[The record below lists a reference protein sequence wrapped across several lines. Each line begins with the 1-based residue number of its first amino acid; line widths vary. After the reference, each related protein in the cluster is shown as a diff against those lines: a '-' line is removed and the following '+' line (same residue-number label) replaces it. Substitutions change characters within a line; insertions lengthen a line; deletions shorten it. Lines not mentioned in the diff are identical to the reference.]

1 MNTHE
6 LTTAQLLGCY
16 YREAK
21 FEFLRL
27 LRTPGFVLPSLLF
40 PSMFYILFGVLL
52 GGGRSGND
60 EAARYLL
67 ASYGVFGV
75 MGAALFGF
83 AVNVAVER
91 ERGFLT
97 LKRALPMPPGA
108 YLVAKLVMAMIF
120 ALIITIMLDVIA
132 VTLAG
137 VSLPASQWLLLLAIN
152 VIGTLPFSAMG
163 LLIGTRFSGQASP
176 AIVNLIYLPMAF
188 LSGLWIPLSMLPKFI
203 DTMAPVWPSFHL
215 VQIALK
221 VVGRDAG
228 GSLWLHLL
236 VLVVITIA
244 FFAIARRG
252 LVERG

>member
-1 MNTHE
+1 MNTMA
-6 LTTAQLLGCY
+6 LTHGQLMGCY

-27 LRTPGFVLPSLLF
+27 FRTPSFVLPSLLF
-40 PSMFYILFGVLL
+40 PSVFYVLFGVLL
-52 GGGRSGND
+52 GAGRAGSG
-60 EAARYLL
+60 EASRYLL
-67 ASYGVFGV
+67 ASYGVFGI

-108 YLVAKLVMAMIF
+108 YLFAKLVMAMIF
-120 ALIITIMLDVIA
+120 ALIISLMIGVIA

-137 VSLPASQWLLLLAIN
+137 VSLTATQWLLLLMIN
-152 VIGTLPFSAMG
+152 VIGTLPFSAIG
-163 LLIGTRFSGQASP
+163 LWIGTSVSGQASP

-188 LSGLWIPLSMLPKFI
+188 LSGLWIPLAMLPKFI
-203 DTMAPVWPSFHL
+203 DTLAPVWPPFHL
-215 VQIALK
+215 LQIALK

-228 GSLWLHLL
+228 GSLWMHLL
-236 VLVVITIA
+236 VLVVITVA
-244 FFAIARRG
+244 FFAMARRR
-252 LVERG
+252 LVECG

>member
-1 MNTHE
+1 MSTMT
-6 LTTAQLLGCY
+6 LTPVQLLGCY
-16 YREAK
+16 YREAR

-27 LRTPGFVLPSLLF
+27 MRTPSFVLPSLLF

-52 GGGRSGND
+52 GGGRSGNG

-67 ASYGVFGV
+67 ASYGVFGI

-120 ALIITIMLDVIA
+120 ALIISLMLDLIA
-132 VTLAG
+132 VSLAG
-137 VSLPASQWLLLLAIN
+137 VSLPATQWLLLLVIN
-152 VIGTLPFSAMG
+152 VAGTLPFSAIG
-163 LLIGTRFSGQASP
+163 LWIGTTFSGQASP
-176 AIVNLIYLPMAF
+176 AIVNLLYLPMAF
-188 LSGLWIPLSMLPKFI
+188 LSGLWIPLGILPKFI
-203 DTMAPVWPSFHL
+203 DTLAPVWPSFHL

-221 VVGRDAG
+221 AVGRDAG
-228 GSLWLHLL
+228 GSLWMHLL
-236 VLVVITIA
+236 ALTVVTMA
-244 FFAIARRG
+244 FFAIARRR